1 MRFKSSPIRLVIS
14 CPYVF
19 AVSAVV
25 EITATPE
32 AILALAIFADAP
44 LDDVIVVGCGL
55 IPVASSKKSI
65 VVKISK
71 LLVKKKLLKCIY

>member
-1 MRFKSSPIRLVIS
+1 MFLQFQQSVQ
-14 CPYVF
+14 
-19 AVSAVV
+19 
-25 EITATPE
+25 ITATPE

-65 VVKISK
+65 VVKTTWSIYICSSLISTIK
-71 LLVKKKLLKCIY
+71 YYLTVTLINIL